1 MIELYQHKSRA
12 YTNKFMTIIVK
23 KLHPKCSQSHKIF
36 AQIDRQVTCKIEI
49 SNSYS
54 FHNEP
59 SKFVLLHLHI
69 NTSCPQIS
77 KKTATLHL
85 EIKNTI
91 KSCVLWPVSCL

>member
-1 MIELYQHKSRA
+1 MIELYQHKSRT

-23 KLHPKCSQSHKIF
+23 KLHPKCSQPHKIS
-36 AQIDRQVTCKIEI
+36 AQIDRQVTCKNEI
-49 SNSYS
+49 SNSYP

-77 KKTATLHL
+77 NKIDMLYYL
-85 EIKNTI
+85 EIENTI
-91 KSCVLWPVSCL
+91 KS